1 MNVVKLDPKSRRPGS
16 KSGRVA
22 TRQIQPHGV
31 LGKPKL
37 TEAERRA
44 ILHAMLKVA

>member
-1 MNVVKLDPKSRRPGS
+1 MNVIKLNPKNARPGN

-22 TRQIQPHGV
+22 SRLVQPHGV

-37 TEAERRA
+37 TEAQRRA